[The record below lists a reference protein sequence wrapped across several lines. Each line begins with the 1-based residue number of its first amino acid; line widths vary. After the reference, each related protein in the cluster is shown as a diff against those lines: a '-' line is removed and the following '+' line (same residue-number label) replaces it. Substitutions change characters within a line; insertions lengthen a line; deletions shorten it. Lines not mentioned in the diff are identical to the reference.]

1 MAAVPSVVV
10 SGVSPVE
17 DSALMSLPPSVC
29 PWYVASKLAV
39 TNKAGQVVMC
49 TKGDKCRHAHT
60 PLRTSR
66 PDAEAAARRLI
77 KSKDLLA
84 KTLTAI
90 VSSSDLA

>member
-1 MAAVPSVVV
+1 
-10 SGVSPVE
+10 
-17 DSALMSLPPSVC
+17 MSLPPSVC
-29 PWYVASKLAV
+29 PWYVTSKLGV
-39 TNKAGQVVMC
+39 TNKAGQVVKC

-60 PLRTSR
+60 PLRTAR